1 MLVGLFSSSFLLTST
16 LFVIVLIYGEKMYA
30 NLDIVCITCRKW
42 SVMQCIG
49 LLGTAARIQSWRGSS
64 TRAVP
69 PGLARRLASKVSTH
83 FHNIWPLP
91 DRSVHFRLQPRC
103 FGCLSFPSIL
113 SYNSFTRGKLVRCF
127 SMSVA
132 LCRSCAAERMF
143 FMGITSH
150 ESNPL
155 VPLGLSH
162 HPGHHDRH
170 ARAAVLLRT
179 FHNFTRSFDSLC
191 STSPWKWCQ

>member
-1 MLVGLFSSSFLLTST
+1 MLVDPFSSSFLFTST
-16 LFVIVLIYGEKMYA
+16 LFVITFVYGQKKIYA
-30 NLDIVCITCRKW
+30 NLVDICITCGEW
-42 SVMQCIG
+42 SVMQRIG
-49 LLGTAARIQSWRGSS
+49 LPGTVAGIQSWRGSS

-69 PGLARRLASKVSTH
+69 PGLARRLTSKVSTH

-91 DRSVHFRLQPRC
+91 DWFEHFRLQPRC

-113 SYNSFTRGKLVRCF
+113 SYNLFTRGKLVRCF

-132 LCRSCAAERMF
+132 LCRSCAAESMF

-170 ARAAVLLRT
+170 ARVAGRAR
-179 FHNFTRSFDSLC
+179 NFS
-191 STSPWKWCQ
+191 